1 MVSRLRVLV
10 WQWGRRG
17 AGPRVAVDLAAAIS
31 TVPNTES
38 LLSLSTQSEQMK
50 GAVPPYC
57 ALPYDTYS
65 GLAGYIWRVL
75 TIPVRLPELCKT
87 LRRLAPDMAV
97 CAMPAPLDLLM
108 ALALGVLGVPFY
120 VVVHDADAHPGDGFP
135 MQMTLQ
141 RLLVRRAAGLVTLSG
156 HIAQRLL
163 DRGEVGP
170 RALIRLGL
178 PPFSF
183 GPVPPPPRQ
192 HGGPLR
198 LLFFGRLLPYK
209 GIGLFADALP
219 LLGDADIVV
228 RVIGQGPETPEL
240 GMLRRMRHV
249 QVENRWVPE
258 AEIGALLSW
267 ADAIV
272 LSYTEASQSGV
283 AAAAVA
289 ARRWVVATNV
299 GGLAEQLHNESLAR
313 ICAPNRESVAAAI
326 ISLITDPPQVAGG
339 PVDADISWQGMA
351 KTLVAEIRALHG
363 R

>member
-1 MVSRLRVLV
+1 MSKFRVLV

-17 AGPRVAVDLAAAIS
+17 AGPRVAVDLAAALSELPDTIG
-31 TVPNTES
+31 
-38 LLSLSTQSEQMK
+38 LLSLSSQSEQMK
-50 GAVPPYC
+50 AAAPPAC

-65 GLAGYIWRVL
+65 GLPGYIWRL
-75 TIPVRLPELCKT
+75 ATIPARLPALRVA
-87 LRRLAPDMAV
+87 LRRLAPDVAV

-108 ALALGVLGVPFY
+108 ALALGSLGVPFY

-141 RLLVRRAAGLVTLSG
+141 RLLVRRATGLVTLSG

-163 DRGEVGP
+163 DRGEVGGRP
-170 RALIRLGL
+170 MIRLQL

-183 GPVPPPPRQ
+183 GPIPPPPRQ
-192 HGGPLR
+192 HGGALR

-209 GIGLFADALP
+209 GIGLFADALQQ
-219 LLGDADIVV
+219 LGHTEIDV
-228 RVIGQGPETPEL
+228 RVVGQGPETPSL
-240 GMLRRMRHV
+240 DALRAMDRV

-258 AEIGALLSW
+258 TEIGALLSW

-283 AAAAVA
+283 AAAAIA

-299 GGLAEQLHNESLAR
+299 GGLAEQLQGEPLAR
-313 ICAPNRESVAAAI
+313 ICDPNKESLAAAI
-326 ISLITDPPQVAGG
+326 VSLIDDPPSGEVEAPGAQN
-339 PVDADISWQGMA
+339 SWHGMA
-351 KTLVAEIRALHG
+351 ETLVDEIRAVRG
-363 R
+363 A